1 MYTYIDFGRNVEI
14 EDACGLITTTCSYRL
29 CKTVVEA
36 RNLKAQFGGRM
47 YRRVNG
53 VEVEVA

>member
-14 EDACGLITTTCSYRL
+14 EDACGLITTTTSYRL
-29 CKTVVEA
+29 CRTVVEA
-36 RNLKAQFGGRM
+36 RKLKAEFGGRM
-47 YRRVNG
+47 YRRING